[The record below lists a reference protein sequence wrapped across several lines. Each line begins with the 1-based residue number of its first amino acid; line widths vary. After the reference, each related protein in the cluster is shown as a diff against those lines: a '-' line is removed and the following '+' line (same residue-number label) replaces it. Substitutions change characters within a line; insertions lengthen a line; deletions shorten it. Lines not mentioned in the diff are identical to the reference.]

1 MTEQQ
6 LKVLPKIRK
15 SADNRARLL
24 IALVIEQI
32 LQVLGN
38 AVVYIIVA
46 IYMEMG
52 LSRLCFR
59 KESDPFILGDNDLS
73 KEKYPYLYQM
83 AERAR
88 DALHCSGD
96 IIITVTGECN
106 IGIKKVAG
114 YYNIELGVMLAG
126 IESEDELFAMFLLEF
141 AHMKE
146 EEQDGSGIEYEYRNW
161 LLSWYL

>member
-1 MTEQQ
+1 
-6 LKVLPKIRK
+6 
-15 SADNRARLL
+15 
-24 IALVIEQI
+24 
-32 LQVLGN
+32 
-38 AVVYIIVA
+38 
-46 IYMEMG
+46 
-52 LSRLCFR
+52 
-59 KESDPFILGDNDLS
+59 
-73 KEKYPYLYQM
+73 M

-96 IIITVTGECN
+96 IVITVTGECN

-126 IESEDELFAMFLLEF
+126 IESEDELFAMFLHEF

-161 LLSWYL
+161 LLYGMVESNLQSNNRVDCFFIRILAISANLNCMSMLVR

>member
-1 MTEQQ
+1 
-6 LKVLPKIRK
+6 
-15 SADNRARLL
+15 
-24 IALVIEQI
+24 
-32 LQVLGN
+32 
-38 AVVYIIVA
+38 
-46 IYMEMG
+46 MEMG

-96 IIITVTGECN
+96 IVITVTGECN

-126 IESEDELFAMFLLEF
+126 IESEDELFG
-141 AHMKE
+141 
-146 EEQDGSGIEYEYRNW
+146 DVPS
-161 LLSWYL
+161 

>member
-1 MTEQQ
+1 MLGFLEM
-6 LKVLPKIRK
+6 
-15 SADNRARLL
+15 RLS
-24 IALVIEQI
+24 IS
-32 LQVLGN
+32 
-38 AVVYIIVA
+38 
-46 IYMEMG
+46 
-52 LSRLCFR
+52 LSLFIWKWDFLDFVS

-96 IIITVTGECN
+96 IVITVTGECN

-126 IESEDELFAMFLLEF
+126 IESEDELLRCSFMNLLT
-141 AHMKE
+141 
-146 EEQDGSGIEYEYRNW
+146 
-161 LLSWYL
+161 